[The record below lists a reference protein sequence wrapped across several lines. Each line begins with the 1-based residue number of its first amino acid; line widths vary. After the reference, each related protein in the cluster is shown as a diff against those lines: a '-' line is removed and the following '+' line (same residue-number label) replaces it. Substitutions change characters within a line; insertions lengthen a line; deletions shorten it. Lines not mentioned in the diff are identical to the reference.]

1 MFWSRDKKPAEPVA
15 SDEMLEANIRQ
26 ALGQTDE
33 ATVKIVT
40 AVAGLL
46 AIVAYAD
53 RTISA
58 DEALH
63 LRKQLE
69 RIHVLP
75 KEHVES
81 IARVLSEQALH
92 LSATSTPRFTRILRT
107 DLPEEGRYEVLDALL
122 EMAAADGKITRDEVV
137 SLRNLST
144 ALGLSQHH
152 YNTLQEKHRTKL
164 TW

>member
-1 MFWSRDKKPAEPVA
+1 MFWSRDKKSEPIA
-15 SDEMLEANIRQ
+15 SDEMLEAKIRQ
-26 ALGQTDE
+26 ALGQSDE
-33 ATVKIVT
+33 PTIKIVT

-53 RTISA
+53 RKIGPE
-58 DEALH
+58 EAAH
-63 LRKQLE
+63 LRQQLE
-69 RIHVLP
+69 RIHGFP

-81 IARVLSEQALH
+81 IAQILSNQAVQ
-92 LSATSTPRFTRILRT
+92 LSATSTPRFTRTLRT
-107 DLPEEGRYEVLDALL
+107 ELPEEGRYEVLDALL
-122 EMAAADGKITRDEVV
+122 EMAAADGAITRDEVV

-144 ALGLSQHH
+144 ALGLSQDH